1 MPYAAEHS
9 ARLKDPKRYIRIRK
23 QKNKFGPGIH
33 AQWGILRK
41 GGKET
46 TELQSIHFDASKFT
60 VAQAKKWLAAHD
72 YKPILFEAAKPPEKS
87 KASAEL
93 ARRTAGES
101 EVVMCSGPVE
111 FVAGG
116 DDGPEGK
123 PKRFRLTAYTGG
135 VMQLDG
141 WFSPVVIDL
150 AGLKLRPGA
159 IPVLK
164 NHDMDQIVGH
174 ADRNEITQQRLKLS
188 GVISGAGDAAR
199 EVVESSRNGF
209 PWRASVRARA
219 HSTEY
224 VREGTLAK
232 ANGKTFQG
240 PINIVR
246 KSELAEV
253 SFVPVAADAATAA
266 EVAAQAREPEGGKA
280 MTFEEWLK
288 AKGFEDV
295 SEEQTETL
303 KAAYEA
309 EMKAASGADED
320 AEEEPAGDQAA
331 TVAASAPH
339 TRDNG
344 AAQPGKPKTAV
355 LELDATKAI
364 QDIRG
369 AAGGELGRI
378 AGIHKLCGDHPDI
391 EAKAVAEGWSQ
402 EKAELEVLRAS
413 RPTPP
418 AIVTGGK
425 PLTPLVLEAAIR
437 LGGVEPADRIEK
449 AYEEKVLEAADGF
462 RHMGLKELIAVCS
475 LMDGQEVP
483 RPGSSPERWLQAA
496 FSTTSLPGIL
506 GAAANKTLLS
516 AYQAFPSAA
525 RKIAKKLSANDFKV
539 HTGYRLTADS
549 VLKPVGQDG
558 ELKHM
563 TLGEQ
568 EYPYSVGTYGRI
580 LAITRQMIVN
590 DDLNAFTDIPSICG
604 RGAALALE
612 EAFWTLVLANTGT
625 FFGVTNTNYISGAT
639 SALGS
644 TSLATAVQTF
654 ADQVDTEGNPVVL
667 NPKYLVMPSAL
678 LAVGQELYVSRNIV
692 ISRQITAAAAAK
704 LQPSANIHNG
714 LYEPVMSPY
723 LGNTSFHASA
733 SATAW
738 YLFANPA
745 DVGAFGIAYLKGN
758 ENPVFEAVSLPA
770 DVLGQGW
777 RIYFDFGVCQIDHR
791 AAVMS
796 AGA

>member
-1 MPYAAEHS
+1 MPYAREHA
-9 ARLKDPKRYIRIRK
+9 ARLKDPKLYIRIRK
-23 QKNKFGPGIH
+23 EKDKFGPGID

-41 GGKET
+41 AGKET
-46 TELQSIHFDASKFT
+46 AELQSIHFDASKFT

-72 YKPILFEAAKPPEKS
+72 YKPIRFEPAQPPKKS
-87 KASAEL
+87 KAS
-93 ARRTAGES
+93 GEPAQL
-101 EVVMCSGPVE
+101 VMCSAPVE
-111 FVAGG
+111 FLAAG
-116 DDGPEGK
+116 DEGAEDK

-135 VMQLDG
+135 IMQLAG

-150 AGLKLRPGA
+150 AGLKLPPGPIA
-159 IPVLK
+159 ILK
-164 NHDMDQIVGH
+164 NHDLNQIVGH
-174 ADRNEITQQRLKLS
+174 ADETEVTRQRLKLS
-188 GVISGAGDAAR
+188 GVISGAGEAAR

-209 PWRASVRARA
+209 PWRASVGARVR
-219 HSTEY
+219 SMEY
-224 VREGTLAK
+224 VREGTVAK

-240 PINIVR
+240 PVNIVR
-246 KSELAEV
+246 KSELAEA

-266 EVAAQAREPEGGKA
+266 EVAALARNSEGGKA

-295 SEEQTETL
+295 SEEQKETL
-303 KAAYEA
+303 KATYEA
-309 EMKAASGADED
+309 EMKAAGGADED
-320 AEEEPAGDQAA
+320 AEEQPAGDQAT
-331 TVAASAPH
+331 TVAASGEAKPI
-339 TRDNG
+339 
-344 AAQPGKPKTAV
+344 AEAGKPKTAV
-355 LELDATKAI
+355 VQLDATKAV
-364 QDIRG
+364 QDLRA
-369 AAGGELGRI
+369 AAGVEVGRI
-378 AGIHKLCGDHPDI
+378 GAIHKLCSNHPEI

-437 LGGVEPADRIEK
+437 LGGVEPSERIEK
-449 AYEEKVLEAADGF
+449 AYDEKILEAADAF
-462 RHMGLKELIAVCS
+462 RHMGLKELIAMCS

-506 GAAANKTLLS
+506 SAAANKTLLS

-612 EAFWTLVLANTGT
+612 EAFWTLVLLNTGT
-625 FFGVTNTNYISGAT
+625 FFGVTNANYLSGPT
-639 SALGS
+639 SVLGS
-644 TSLATAVQTF
+644 TSLALAVQAF
-654 ADQVDTEGNPVVL
+654 ADQVDSEGKPVVL
-667 NPKYLVMPSAL
+667 NPKFLVMPSAL

-692 ISRQITAAAAAK
+692 ISRQITAAATKK

-723 LGNTSFHASA
+723 LGNTTFHASA
-733 SATAW
+733 SPTAW

-770 DVLGQGW
+770 YVLGQGW